1 MSIYATKAELKN
13 TTGVDTTK
21 SSSKIWFSQFKEE
34 VDKIDI
40 EKLEKVPV
48 DVSKPDNVANNNV
61 FKITVCNKL
70 VVKVNNIYTS
80 LFVSKTN

>member
-1 MSIYATKAELKN
+1 MTQLNLAA
-13 TTGVDTTK
+13 K
-21 SSSKIWFSQFKEE
+21 SDLASLKEE